1 MRSALQAVLTF
12 ALCAAGIAGAAEGS
26 GAGKIYCW
34 KNAAG
39 KSECGD
45 RPPQDAATRELT
57 REGITKQTKEA
68 ALTPEQQKAREEEEA
83 RKKVEKARYEQQLRR
98 DRALLET
105 FTNEQE
111 IDAKRKRELA
121 GVEAQVT
128 TLETTLRNA
137 NERQIEAQRRAE
149 EYRKNSGKI
158 PPAIQDEVTRID
170 QEKLSLNA
178 QLAKK
183 RQEIVEINATYAQ
196 MRKRFTDLK
205 NGAAAPGSIP
215 PTPPTPPAPAGASA
229 TVPAPAPPAAAAA
242 PAPAAAP
249 AAPATAKK

>member
-1 MRSALQAVLTF
+1 MRSGLQTVLAL

-26 GAGKIYCW
+26 GAGKIFCW

-57 REGITKQTKEA
+57 REGITRQTKEA

-111 IDAKRKRELA
+111 IDAKRKRELG
-121 GVEAQVT
+121 GVDAQVT

-137 NERQIEAQRRAE
+137 SERQLETQKRAE

-158 PPAIQDEVTRID
+158 PPAIQDELARID
-170 QEKLSLNA
+170 QEKLSLTA

-183 RQEIVEINATYAQ
+183 RQEITEINTTYAQ
-196 MRKRFTDLK
+196 MRKRFADLK

-215 PTPPTPPAPAGASA
+215 PAPPAPASA
-229 TVPAPAPPAAAAA
+229 TAPAPATPAPTATPAPAPAAV
-242 PAPAAAP
+242 AAP